1 VATFAYKIASMSLSA
16 FAQLVAL
23 SALWGA
29 SFLFIRMASP
39 ALGPLVLAG
48 LRIGLATLTLAL
60 IMRALKHR
68 WPWQHGRELLWIS
81 LTAVAVPFLLF
92 AWAGLH
98 LPSSYSALINTSYVM
113 FGCLFAAWM
122 QVDTLTFRKIAG
134 CLIGMA
140 GIGMIVQLGPIALSP
155 MVLLACLAALLASVC
170 YGIAV
175 PLTKRALSRIE
186 PLPVAA
192 MTHLWSML
200 LIAPLALYGAPQAK
214 WSTTALLATAVMGIV
229 TSGMAFWLHLRVMRH
244 ISSTAAMTPAFM
256 IPIFGVLWGHLFL
269 NEPLSSGM
277 LAGAA
282 LALVAIALISD
293 LRLFSAADAAS
304 AKP

>member
-1 VATFAYKIASMSLSA
+1 
-16 FAQLVAL
+16 
-23 SALWGA
+23 
-29 SFLFIRMASP
+29 
-39 ALGPLVLAG
+39 
-48 LRIGLATLTLAL
+48 
-60 IMRALKHR
+60 
-68 WPWQHGRELLWIS
+68 
-81 LTAVAVPFLLF
+81 
-92 AWAGLH
+92 
-98 LPSSYSALINTSYVM
+98 
-113 FGCLFAAWM
+113 
-122 QVDTLTFRKIAG
+122 
-134 CLIGMA
+134 
-140 GIGMIVQLGPIALSP
+140 
-155 MVLLACLAALLASVC
+155 VLLACLVALLASVC

-282 LALVAIALISD
+282 LALIAIALISD

>member
-1 VATFAYKIASMSLSA
+1 MSLSA

-39 ALGPLVLAG
+39 QLGPWVLAG
-48 LRIGLATLTLAL
+48 LRIGLATMTLAL
-60 IMRALKHR
+60 IMRFLKHR
-68 WPWQHGRELLWIS
+68 WPWKDARELLWIA
-81 LTAVAVPFLLF
+81 LTAVALPFLLF

-98 LPSSYSALINTSYVM
+98 LPSSYSALINTSFVI

-122 QVDTLTFRKIAG
+122 KVDTLSVRKVAG
-134 CLIGMA
+134 CLIGLA
-140 GIGMIVQLGPIALSP
+140 GIGMIVQLGPIMLSP
-155 MVLLACLAALLASVC
+155 TVLLACLAALLASLC

-192 MTHLWSML
+192 MTHLWSMI
-200 LIAPLALYGAPQAK
+200 LITPLALYDAPLAK
-214 WSTTALLATAVMGIV
+214 WSTGALLATAVMGVV
-229 TSGMAFWLHLRVMRH
+229 TSGIAFWLHLRVMRH

-269 NEPLSSGM
+269 GEPLSGGM

-293 LRLFSAADAAS
+293 FKPASKPDAAN

>member
-1 VATFAYKIASMSLSA
+1 MSLSA

-29 SFLFIRMASP
+29 SFLFIRIASP

-68 WPWQHGRELLWIS
+68 WPWQHARQLLWIS

-122 QVDTLTFRKIAG
+122 KVDTLTFRKLAG
-134 CLIGMA
+134 CLVGMA
-140 GIGMIVQLGPIALSP
+140 GIGMIVQLGPISLSP
-155 MVLLACLAALLASVC
+155 IVLLACLAALLASVC
-170 YGIAV
+170 YGMAV
-175 PLTKRALSRIE
+175 PLTKRALAQIE

-192 MTHLWSML
+192 MTHLWSMV
-200 LIAPLALYGAPQAK
+200 LIAPLAVYGVPQAK
-214 WSTTALLATAVMGIV
+214 WSTQALLATAVMGIV

-244 ISSTAAMTPAFM
+244 ISSTAAMSPAFM

-269 NEPLSSGM
+269 AEPLSSGM

-293 LRLFSAADAAS
+293 LKLFGADAAN
-304 AKP
+304 ATP

>member
-1 VATFAYKIASMSLSA
+1 MSLSA

-29 SFLFIRMASP
+29 SFLFIRIASP

-68 WPWQHGRELLWIS
+68 WPWQHARQLLWIS

-92 AWAGLH
+92 AWAGLY

-122 QVDTLTFRKIAG
+122 KVDTLTFRKLAG
-134 CLIGMA
+134 CLLGMA
-140 GIGMIVQLGPIALSP
+140 AIGMIVQLGPMSLSP
-155 MVLLACLAALLASVC
+155 TVLLACLAALLASVC
-170 YGIAV
+170 YGLAV
-175 PLTKRALSRIE
+175 PLTKRALAQIE
-186 PLPVAA
+186 PLSVAA
-192 MTHLWSML
+192 MTHLWSMV
-200 LIAPLALYGAPQAK
+200 LIAPLAVYGAPQAN
-214 WSTTALLATAVMGIV
+214 WSTQALLATAVMGIV

-244 ISSTAAMTPAFM
+244 ISSTAAMSPAFM

-269 NEPLSSGM
+269 AEPLSSGM

-282 LALVAIALISD
+282 LALAAIALISD
-293 LRLFSAADAAS
+293 LKLFGADAAN

>member
-1 VATFAYKIASMSLSA
+1 MSLAA

-29 SFLFIRMASP
+29 SFLFIRIASP
-39 ALGPLVLAG
+39 QLGPAVLAG

-60 IMRALKHR
+60 IMRTLKHR
-68 WPWQHGRELLWIS
+68 WPWTHWRELLWIS
-81 LTAVAVPFLLF
+81 LSAIAVPFMLF

-98 LPSSYSALINTSYVM
+98 VPSSYSALINTSYVM

-122 QVDTLTFRKIAG
+122 KVDTLSVRKVAG
-134 CLIGMA
+134 CWVGML
-140 GIGMIVQLGPIALSP
+140 GIGMIVRLGPIDLSP
-155 MVLLACLAALLASVC
+155 TALLACLAALIASVC

-175 PLTKRALSRIE
+175 PLTKRALAHIE
-186 PLPVAA
+186 PLPIAA
-192 MTHLWSML
+192 MTHAWSLVL
-200 LIAPLALYGAPQAK
+200 LAPWAVYDAPKAQ
-214 WSTTALLATAVMGIV
+214 WSTQALLATAVMGIV

-256 IPIFGVLWGHLFL
+256 IPMFGVLWGHLFL
-269 NEPLSSGM
+269 GEPLSGGM
-277 LAGAA
+277 LAGAL

-293 LRLFSAADAAS
+293 FKLG
-304 AKP
+304 AKPPGDANATP

>member
-1 VATFAYKIASMSLSA
+1 MSISA

-29 SFLFIRMASP
+29 SFLFIRIASP
-39 ALGPLVLAG
+39 QLGPLVLAG

-60 IMRALKHR
+60 IMRILKHR
-68 WPWQHGRELLWIS
+68 WPWQHTRELLWIA
-81 LTAVAVPFLLF
+81 LTAVAMPFLLF
-92 AWAGLH
+92 SWAGLH
-98 LPSSYSALINTSYVM
+98 LPSSYSALINTTYVM
-113 FGCLFAAWM
+113 FGCLFAAWLKI
-122 QVDTLTFRKIAG
+122 DTLTLRKVLG
-134 CLIGMA
+134 CVIGMVA
-140 GIGMIVQLGPIALSP
+140 ISLIVQLGPVQLTP
-155 MVLLACLAALLASVC
+155 VVLLACFAALLASMG
-170 YGIAV
+170 YGLAV
-175 PLTKRALSRIE
+175 PLTKRALGHIE

-192 MTHLWSML
+192 MTHLWSL
-200 LIAPLALYGAPQAK
+200 VLIAPLALYGAPQAK
-214 WSTTALLATAVMGIV
+214 WSTGALLATAVMGIV
-229 TSGMAFWLHLRVMRH
+229 TSGLAFWLHLRVMRH

-269 NEPLSSGM
+269 GEPLSSGM

-293 LRLFSAADAAS
+293 VKLRQEADAVA

>member
-1 VATFAYKIASMSLSA
+1 MSLSA

-29 SFLFIRMASP
+29 SFLFIRIASP

-122 QVDTLTFRKIAG
+122 KVDTLTFRKIAG
-134 CLIGMA
+134 CLVGMA

-282 LALVAIALISD
+282 LALIAIALISD

>member
-1 VATFAYKIASMSLSA
+1 MSLSA

-29 SFLFIRMASP
+29 SFLFIRIASP
-39 ALGPLVLAG
+39 QLGPLVLAG
-48 LRIGLATLTLAL
+48 LRIGLATLTLTL
-60 IMRALKHR
+60 IMRLLKHR
-68 WPWQHGRELLWIS
+68 WPWPHAKELLWIS
-81 LTAVAVPFLLF
+81 LAAIAVPFLLF

-98 LPSSYSALINTSYVM
+98 VPSSYSALINTSYVM

-122 QVDTLTFRKIAG
+122 KVDTLTWRKVMG
-134 CLIGMA
+134 CLIGLA
-140 GIGMIVQLGPIALSP
+140 GIGMIVRLGPIDLTP
-155 MVLLACLAALLASVC
+155 TVLLACLAALLASIC

-192 MTHLWSML
+192 MTHAWSMV
-200 LIAPLALYGAPQAK
+200 LIAPLAVYDAPRAQ
-214 WSTTALLATAVMGIV
+214 WSMQALLATAIMGIV

-256 IPIFGVLWGHLFL
+256 IPIFGVLWGHIFL
-269 NEPLSSGM
+269 GEPLSSGM

-282 LALVAIALISD
+282 RALVAVALISD
-293 LRLFSAADAAS
+293 LKWSDAAS

>member
-1 VATFAYKIASMSLSA
+1 MGCMSLSA

-29 SFLFIRMASP
+29 SFLFIRIASP
-39 ALGPLVLAG
+39 QLGPLVLAG

-68 WPWQHGRELLWIS
+68 WPWAHWRDLLWIA

-98 LPSSYSALINTSYVM
+98 LPSSYSALINTTYVM

-122 QVDTLTFRKIAG
+122 RIDTLTVRKIMG
-134 CLIGMA
+134 CLIGMLA
-140 GIGMIVQLGPIALSP
+140 ISLIVQLGPLQLTP
-155 MVLLACLAALLASVC
+155 TVLLACGAALLASLC

-175 PLTKRALSRIE
+175 PLTKRALGHME

-192 MTHLWSML
+192 MTHLWSLAL
-200 LIAPLALYGAPQAK
+200 LAPLALYGAPQAK
-214 WSTTALLATAVMGIV
+214 WSTGALLATAVMGIV
-229 TSGMAFWLHLRVMRH
+229 TSGIAFWLHLRVMRH

-256 IPIFGVLWGHLFL
+256 IPIFGVLWGHMFL
-269 NEPLSSGM
+269 NEPLSGGM
-277 LAGAA
+277 LIGAA

-293 LRLFSAADAAS
+293 LKWPGAAS

>member
-1 VATFAYKIASMSLSA
+1 MSLAA

-29 SFLFIRMASP
+29 SFLFIRIASP
-39 ALGPLVLAG
+39 QLGPLVLAG

-60 IMRALKHR
+60 IMRILKHR
-68 WPWQHGRELLWIS
+68 WPWRHAKELLWIS
-81 LTAVAVPFLLF
+81 LAAIAVPFLLF

-122 QVDTLTFRKIAG
+122 KVDTLTWRKLAG
-134 CLIGMA
+134 CLMGLA
-140 GIGMIVQLGPIALSP
+140 GIGMIVRLGPIDLSP
-155 MVLLACLAALLASVC
+155 TVLLACLAALLASIC

-192 MTHLWSML
+192 MTHAWSMV
-200 LIAPLALYGAPQAK
+200 LIAPLAFYDAPRAQ
-214 WSTTALLATAVMGIV
+214 WSTQALIATAVMGIV

-269 NEPLSSGM
+269 GEPLSSGM
-277 LAGAA
+277 LAGGA
-282 LALVAIALISD
+282 LALVAIGLISD
-293 LRLFSAADAAS
+293 IKLFAQTDAAS

>member
-1 VATFAYKIASMSLSA
+1 MTLAA

-29 SFLFIRMASP
+29 SFLFIRIASP
-39 ALGPLVLAG
+39 QLGPWVLAG

-60 IMRALKHR
+60 IMRFLKHR
-68 WPWQHGRELLWIS
+68 WPWQDAREMLGIS
-81 LTAVAVPFLLF
+81 LAAIALPFLLF
-92 AWAGLH
+92 AWAALH
-98 LPSSYSALINTSYVM
+98 LPASYSALINTSYVM

-122 QVDTLTFRKIAG
+122 KVDALSWRKLAG

-140 GIGMIVQLGPIALSP
+140 GIGMIVQLGPIHLSP
-155 MVLLACLAALLASVC
+155 TVLLACGAALLASLC
-170 YGIAV
+170 YGLAV
-175 PLTKRALSRIE
+175 PLTKRALSHLE

-192 MTHLWSML
+192 MTHLWAVML
-200 LIAPLALYGAPQAK
+200 ITPLAVYDAPQAK
-214 WSTTALLATAVMGIV
+214 WSTSALLATALMGIV
-229 TSGMAFWLHLRVMRH
+229 TSGIAFWLHLRVMRH

-269 NEPLSSGM
+269 NEPLSNGM

-282 LALVAIALISD
+282 LALVAIALICD
-293 LRLFSAADAAS
+293 VKPA
-304 AKP
+304 AKPDAVNATP

>member
-1 VATFAYKIASMSLSA
+1 MSLAA

-29 SFLFIRMASP
+29 SFLFIRIASP
-39 ALGPLVLAG
+39 QLGPLVLAG

-60 IMRALKHR
+60 IMRILKHR
-68 WPWQHGRELLWIS
+68 WPWQHAKELLWIS
-81 LTAVAVPFLLF
+81 LTAIAVPFLLF

-122 QVDTLTFRKIAG
+122 KVDTLTWRKVMG
-134 CLIGMA
+134 CLIGLA
-140 GIGMIVQLGPIALSP
+140 GIGMIVRLGPIDLSP
-155 MVLLACLAALLASVC
+155 TVLLACLAALFASIC

-192 MTHLWSML
+192 MTHALSMV
-200 LIAPLALYGAPQAK
+200 LIAPLALYDAPRAQ
-214 WSTTALLATAVMGIV
+214 WSTQALVATAVMGIV

-256 IPIFGVLWGHLFL
+256 IPMFGVLWGHLFL
-269 NEPLSSGM
+269 GEPLSSGM
-277 LAGAA
+277 LAGAV

-293 LRLFSAADAAS
+293 LKLPGAANAT
-304 AKP
+304 P

>member
-1 VATFAYKIASMSLSA
+1 MSLSA

-23 SALWGA
+23 SALWGV
-29 SFLFIRMASP
+29 SFLFIRIASP
-39 ALGPLVLAG
+39 QLGPLVLAG
-48 LRIGLATLTLAL
+48 LRIALATITLAL

-68 WPWQHGRELLWIS
+68 WPWQHTKEMLWIA
-81 LTAVAVPFLLF
+81 LTAIAIPFLLF

-98 LPSSYSALINTSYVM
+98 LPSSYSALINTSFVI

-122 QVDTLTFRKIAG
+122 KVDTLTVRKMAG
-134 CLIGMA
+134 CLIGLA
-140 GIGMIVQLGPIALSP
+140 GIGMIVRLGPIDLTP
-155 MVLLACLAALLASVC
+155 TVLLACLAALLAAFC

-175 PLTKRALSRIE
+175 PLTKRALARIE

-192 MTHLWSML
+192 MTHLWSMVL
-200 LIAPLALYGAPQAK
+200 LTPLAIYDAPQAK
-214 WSTTALLATAVMGIV
+214 WSTGALLATAVMGIV
-229 TSGMAFWLHLRVMRH
+229 TSGIAFWLHLRVVRH
-244 ISSTAAMTPAFM
+244 ISSTAGMTPAFM
-256 IPIFGVLWGHLFL
+256 IPVFGVLWGHLFL
-269 NEPLSSGM
+269 GEPLSSGM

-293 LRLFSAADAAS
+293 IKLFAQADAAS

>member
-1 VATFAYKIASMSLSA
+1 MSLSA

-29 SFLFIRMASP
+29 SFLFIRIASP

-122 QVDTLTFRKIAG
+122 KVDTLTFRKIAG
-134 CLIGMA
+134 CLVGMA

-155 MVLLACLAALLASVC
+155 MVLLACLVALLASVC

-282 LALVAIALISD
+282 LALIAIALISD

>member
-1 VATFAYKIASMSLSA
+1 MSLAA

-29 SFLFIRMASP
+29 SFLFIRIASP
-39 ALGPLVLAG
+39 QLGPLVLAG

-60 IMRALKHR
+60 IMRILKHR
-68 WPWQHGRELLWIS
+68 WPWQHAKELLWIS
-81 LTAVAVPFLLF
+81 LTAIAVPFLLF

-122 QVDTLTFRKIAG
+122 KVDSLTWRKAAG
-134 CLIGMA
+134 CLMGLA
-140 GIGMIVQLGPIALSP
+140 GIGMIVRLGPIDLSP
-155 MVLLACLAALLASVC
+155 TVLLACLAALLASVC

-192 MTHLWSML
+192 MTHAWSMV
-200 LIAPLALYGAPQAK
+200 LIAPLAFYDAPRAQ
-214 WSTTALLATAVMGIV
+214 WSTQALIATAVMGIV

-269 NEPLSSGM
+269 GEPLSSGM
-277 LAGAA
+277 LAGAV

-293 LRLFSAADAAS
+293 LKLPGAANAT
-304 AKP
+304 P